1 MRPLILFYIL
11 VLYVLIQFSWWSYL
25 LVDLNTEIYHQ
36 KIDVLKSLSPQ
47 TEVYLQQEAIL
58 EKEMHKRWLMVVG
71 EGFVFLLLLIAGLI
85 FIRQSF
91 TKELQLSRQQKNF
104 MMSITHEFKSP
115 LAAIKL
121 SLQTLLRRKVD
132 EQTQQQIMKRA
143 VFETD
148 RINALVE
155 NILMAARI
163 ESINLE
169 FNMTEFNLSEA
180 IKSLTQSGEF
190 SLANGK
196 KLETHIEDNIY
207 MSGDALAISSLFMNL
222 LENADKYSPENSVI
236 TVRLHQTEKE
246 LFLSV
251 EDQGI
256 GIPLNERRKIF
267 EKFYR
272 IGAEETRKTKGT
284 GLGLYIARFIA
295 LKHKATLSVSD
306 NQPKGSIFKIAF
318 PRTI

>member
-25 LVDLNTEIYHQ
+25 LVDLNIEIYQQ

-47 TEVYLQQEAIL
+47 TELYLQQEALL
-58 EKEMHKRWLMVVG
+58 ENEMHKRWMMVVG
-71 EGFVFLLLLIAGLI
+71 EGFVFLLLLIAGLV

-121 SLQTLLRRKVD
+121 SLQTLHRRKVD
-132 EQTQQQIMKRA
+132 EQTQQQIIKRA

-169 FNMTEFNLSEA
+169 FNMSEFNLSDA
-180 IKSLTQSGEF
+180 LNSLTQSGEF

-207 MSGDALAISSLFMNL
+207 LTGDALAISSLFMNL
-222 LENADKYSPENSVI
+222 LENADKYSPENSMI
-236 TVRLHQTEKE
+236 TVRLSQTEKE
-246 LFLSV
+246 IFLAV

-295 LKHKATLSVSD
+295 LKHKAILSVTD
-306 NQPKGSIFKIAF
+306 NQPKGSIFKVAF
-318 PRTI
+318 PRTA

>member
-25 LVDLNTEIYHQ
+25 LVDLNTEIYQQ
-36 KIDVLKSLSPQ
+36 KIDVLKNLSPQ
-47 TEVYLQQEAIL
+47 RELYLQQEAVL
-58 EKEMHKRWLMVVG
+58 EKEMHKRWLMVAG

-104 MMSITHEFKSP
+104 MMSVTHEFKSP

-132 EQTQQQIMKRA
+132 EHTQKQIIKRA

-155 NILMAARI
+155 NILMATRI

-169 FNMTEFNLSEA
+169 FNMSEFNLSEA
-180 IKSLTQSGEF
+180 INSLTQSGEF

-196 KLETHIEDNIY
+196 KLETHIEENIY
-207 MSGDALAISSLFMNL
+207 LTGDALAISSLFMNL

-236 TVRLHQTEKE
+236 TVRLSQTEKE
-246 LFLSV
+246 IFLSV

-295 LKHKATLSVSD
+295 LKHKAIVSVSD
-306 NQPKGSIFKIAF
+306 NQPKGSIFKINF
-318 PRTI
+318 PRNA